1 MAIAFFDLDRTLLD
15 LNSGGAWIRYERAHG
30 NLSLA
35 DVARASGWLLRYHLG
50 FADLDAA
57 LRLAI
62 GRLAG
67 QTEASLTAR
76 TLDFY
81 DRHIAHR
88 VRPGAREALARH
100 RAAGDRLALLT
111 TSSIYLSRPVG
122 VDLGLDDL
130 LCNRFG
136 VDQAGRFT
144 GQPIEPMCFGHGKLE
159 HARALA
165 EAHGV
170 ELSACSFYTDSIADL
185 PVLEAVGQPVVVHPD
200 PRLRRIA
207 QARGWRQED
216 WGVSPKRPRG
226 RSGSRAG
233 ARR

>member
-15 LNSGGAWIRYERAHG
+15 LNSGSAWIRYERAHG
-30 NLSLA
+30 NLALV
-35 DVARASGWLLRYHLG
+35 DLVRASGWLLRYHMG

-62 GRLAG
+62 SRLQG

-88 VRPGAREALARH
+88 VRPGALKALARH
-100 RAAGDRLALLT
+100 REAGDRIALLT

-122 VDLGLDDL
+122 VDLGIDDL

-136 VDQAGRFT
+136 VDSSGRFT
-144 GQPIEPMCFGHGKLE
+144 GQPIEPMCFGVGKLD

-170 ELSACSFYTDSIADL
+170 ELTACSFYTDSIADL
-185 PVLEAVGQPVVVHPD
+185 PVLEAVGRPVVVHPD

-207 QARGWRQED
+207 RTRGWAEEN
-216 WGVSPKRPRG
+216 WGVSEGAPRRRFG
-226 RSGSRAG
+226 SGVG
-233 ARR
+233 ARP